1 MSATQV
7 SGKLAIYGW
16 ALVKVSCAWHDR
28 FAFVISSCFGMGGF
42 ILSIRAQFVINFM
55 MVLDDYPHGPGMAL
69 PFDSNYN
76 TIFIKQPCKLNNL
89 RRFL

>member
-1 MSATQV
+1 
-7 SGKLAIYGW
+7 
-16 ALVKVSCAWHDR
+16 
-28 FAFVISSCFGMGGF
+28 MGGF

-69 PFDSNYN
+69 PFDSNCN
-76 TIFIKQPCKLNNL
+76 TIFIKQPCKLNKL